1 METSIISRDKCLS
14 IYAELDVEEL
24 ERIKNELTE
33 NNVCTVNN
41 VGKFAPLVVDGAVVG
56 VASRVL
62 TSTYPNV
69 YTKTYPHLKWIQ
81 MKMTELE

>member
-1 METSIISRDKCLS
+1 METYIISRDKCLS
-14 IYAELDVEEL
+14 IYAELDVEEWNQ
-24 ERIKNELTE
+24 IKNELTE
-33 NNVCTVNN
+33 NNVCTANS

-81 MKMTELE
+81 SKMTELA